1 MSFFDGCCSWGKTDL
16 NVDGCVRLLR
26 MNERPPRLVAER
38 VRRQHLA
45 NHLGPEGPGIS
56 DHDFI
61 SLLVPGGFHT
71 ASPTLAIRQLR

>member
-1 MSFFDGCCSWGKTDL
+1 
-16 NVDGCVRLLR
+16 